1 MDIQYIHTFTM
12 QTKEECRTLQQKLKA
27 QIVLTSRVKMT
38 HIHNCAGVDVAYW
51 EENGIS
57 YGACSIVVV
66 DYQTKNVVE
75 KVHSV
80 GEVTVPYLP
89 GFLAFRELPLILEA
103 AKKLQIEP
111 DVFLFDGNGYLHY
124 EHMGVATHA
133 SFFLN
138 KPTVGIGKSYLKIK
152 GHDYVMPEDTE
163 GAYEEI
169 VIDDEVYGRVVRT
182 VKGVKPI
189 FLSCGNYID
198 LDMSYQLMMHFI
210 SKESKLPIPVRLAD
224 LHTHE
229 LRKRYRQS
237 IEK

>member
-1 MDIQYIHTFTM
+1 MDIQYIHAFTM

-27 QIVLTSRVKMT
+27 QIDLTSRVKMT

-57 YGACSIVVV
+57 HGACSIVVV

-103 AKKLQIEP
+103 VKKLQVEP

-133 SFFLN
+133 SFFSINL
-138 KPTVGIGKSYLKIK
+138 PLELGKAI
-152 GHDYVMPEDTE
+152 
-163 GAYEEI
+163 
-169 VIDDEVYGRVVRT
+169 
-182 VKGVKPI
+182 
-189 FLSCGNYID
+189 
-198 LDMSYQLMMHFI
+198 
-210 SKESKLPIPVRLAD
+210 
-224 LHTHE
+224 
-229 LRKRYRQS
+229 
-237 IEK
+237 